1 MKKTLL
7 YAFFLMGFTSIIA
20 QVVLMREL
28 LVVFYGNELSLGI
41 ILGNWLILIATGS
54 YITILILKRF
64 IKTNESRIIFFIF
77 MEILIAFIF
86 PLQIYVS
93 RILRNIVMVPMGELI
108 DFITIFASSFLI
120 LIPSCIILGLQFS
133 LGSRIYSDITKE
145 SSKCIGNVYILESI
159 GSFIAGITFSY
170 LFVDILSPFQMA
182 FLISIL
188 SLFAGLFLSKEIKT
202 KKIGIFISILI
213 IIGILFILPVTSGYI
228 ERTTREMQWKNN
240 NLIESIDSIY
250 GNIAVLEKD
259 REYIFYENGVLMFT
273 TEESELN
280 EELIHFPL
288 LEHGNPKT
296 ILLVGGGI
304 SRNINEVLK
313 HPVERVVYVELDPK
327 IIETVRMYLSTTD
340 RKAIDD
346 PRVEINYTDARF
358 FIKRTKNKYDVIILN
373 IPEPESIQLN
383 RYYTIEFLSEI
394 KKILNN
400 NSIIS
405 INIPYSESYAS
416 NEMRILI
423 SSIYRTINSSF
434 PDVKIIPGLHLL
446 ILASPSKNVLTY
458 NATILSERLIDRN
471 ISTSLIN
478 RQYIK
483 YKLSPNRID
492 FALNSIIP
500 NIQINSDFR
509 PIATYYQMLLW
520 GEEINL
526 ENEIKSIILSFPTPI
541 IFIIIIILIHAVI
554 ITSILSKKGKKGFI
568 LYNVPNII
576 LSGVILTT
584 GFAGMVFEIISII
597 AFQAIYGYLYYK
609 IAVIIALFMAGLASG
624 AYIMNKCKG
633 DNTLR
638 NIKILELSV
647 VIYSL
652 ILPFI
657 FIFISIHSYNI
668 NVPELLFSTIMLFAG
683 FLVGAEFPLASR
695 LYFETDRSIEKTA
708 GVLYASDLIGAF
720 IGAILT
726 SSFLI
731 PLYGITNVLIL
742 STILNLSTL
751 LLLLLFSL
759 KINKKSNNS
768 PL

>member
-1 MKKTLL
+1 
-7 YAFFLMGFTSIIA
+7 MGFTSIIA

-64 IKTNESRIIFFIF
+64 VKTNEFRIIFFIF

-86 PLQIYVS
+86 PLQIYLS

-120 LIPSCIILGLQFS
+120 LMPLCIILGLQFS

-145 SSKCIGNVYILESI
+145 SSKCVGNVYILESI

-170 LFVDILSPFQMA
+170 LFLDTLSPFQMA

-188 SLFAGLFLSKEIKT
+188 SLFAGLFLSKEIKI

-304 SRNINEVLK
+304 SKNINEVLK

-327 IIETVRMYLSTTD
+327 IIETARMYLSTTD
-340 RKAIDD
+340 KKAIDD

-483 YKLSPNRID
+483 YKLSPSRID

-520 GEEINL
+520 GKEINL
-526 ENEIKSIILSFPTPI
+526 ENEIKSIILSFPTLIIFIIIII

-554 ITSILSKKGKKGFI
+554 ITSIFSKRRKKGFV

-624 AYIMNKCKG
+624 AYIMNKSKG

-657 FIFISIHSYNI
+657 FIFISVHSYNI
-668 NVPELLFSTIMLFAG
+668 NVPELLFSTIMLLAG

-742 STILNLSTL
+742 SAILNLST
-751 LLLLLFSL
+751 LLLLFSL
-759 KINKKSNNS
+759 KINKK
-768 PL
+768 